1 MRIEVMT
8 EDMKMAMMMVTWNTM
23 TINVMMIIIVATLV
37 TAIATQM
44 IILTFNYLQPIKPM
58 SNGI

>member
-1 MRIEVMT
+1 
-8 EDMKMAMMMVTWNTM
+8 M

>member
-1 MRIEVMT
+1 MT
-8 EDMKMAMMMVTWNTM
+8 KVIMMAMIMAKWNTT